1 MLFTTL
7 YIKKTPADF
16 QKEIILG
23 ITDERAH
30 TNQIAQTFD

>member
-7 YIKKTPADF
+7 YIKKPADF